1 MRKPRSVWRCQA
13 CGYQAFSWMGRCPE
27 CGEWESLVEEVES
40 QEENLA
46 KFNASP
52 PIPLQEVK
60 AQKVP
65 RFPCGISEFDRVL
78 GGGIVPKSAVLVGG
92 EPGIGKSTL
101 LLQVAAHVSQ
111 EKPVIYISGE
121 ESASQIGLRA
131 ERLGLKTSLLFVSS
145 QTNLL
150 AIFETLKEKDY
161 FMAVVDS
168 VQTLYHPDISSAP
181 GSVSQV
187 REASSS
193 LIRLAK
199 ETGLALFLIGHVTK
213 EGALAGPKVLEHLVD
228 TVLYFEGEY
237 TSFHRIIRSF
247 KNRFGS
253 TDEIGVFEMTA
264 TGLKEVKNP
273 GRYFLPQGREERIGS
288 AIVAVMEGSRPFLV
302 EIQALV
308 SRSYLPSPRRLVVG
322 ADFNRALIVNAVL
335 EKELGLRLY
344 ENDIYIA
351 TTGGLKIKEPAADL
365 GMAVALFS
373 SYHNLPLTSSGVFF
387 GEVDLTGKL
396 RAVTQVN
403 LRLKEAAKLG
413 FKWAIGPI
421 YDKIMQTNQ
430 TFNYRGC
437 KTLMEVKEIIQSES
451 QKGVRS

>member
-1 MRKPRSVWRCQA
+1 MKKLRSVWRCQA

-27 CGEWESLVEEVES
+27 CGEWRSLIEEVES
-40 QEENLA
+40 REESLT
-46 KFNASP
+46 KFTASP

-60 AQKVP
+60 SQEATC
-65 RFPCGISEFDRVL
+65 FPCGIGEFDRVL

-92 EPGIGKSTL
+92 EPGVGKSTL
-101 LLQVAAHVSQ
+101 LLQVAAQVSQ
-111 EKPVIYISGE
+111 EKPVIYVSGE

-131 ERLGLKTSLLFVSS
+131 ERLGLKTPSLFVLS

-150 AIFETLKEKDY
+150 VILETLKEKDY

-199 ETGLALFLIGHVTK
+199 EKGLALFLIGHVTK

-253 TDEIGVFEMTA
+253 TDEIGVFEMTS
-264 TGLKEVKNP
+264 TGLEEVKSP
-273 GRYFLPQGREERIGS
+273 GRYFLPQQRGEKVGS

-322 ADFNRALIVNAVL
+322 ADFNRAHIVNAVL

-351 TTGGLKIKEPAADL
+351 TTGGLKINEPAADL
-365 GMAVALFS
+365 GMAVAIFS
-373 SYHNLPLTSSGVFF
+373 SYHNLPLPSSGVFL
-387 GEVDLTGKL
+387 GEVDLTGEL
-396 RAVTQVN
+396 RMVTQAT
-403 LRLKEAAKLG
+403 LRLKEAVKLG
-413 FKWAIGPI
+413 FKWAIGPV
-421 YDKIMQTNQ
+421 YDKIMHTNQ
-430 TFNYRGC
+430 AFNYRGC
-437 KTLMEVKEIIQSES
+437 KTLRKVKELIQSES
-451 QKGVRS
+451 QKGVRF